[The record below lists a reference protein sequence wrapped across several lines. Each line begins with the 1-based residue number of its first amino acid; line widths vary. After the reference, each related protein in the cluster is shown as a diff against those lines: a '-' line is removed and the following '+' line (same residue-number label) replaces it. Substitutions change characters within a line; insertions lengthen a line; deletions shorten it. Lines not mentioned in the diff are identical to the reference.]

1 MKPETT
7 TESLLPTQTDRVA
20 RALMRYG
27 QGGFW
32 SLVLMG
38 AIPVIIMLYTF
49 IFSDRPSGT
58 NRSGLPFVHFFS
70 TMGLA
75 LLIFIT
81 YWFYRYIQIGKRLQ
95 APGAELNES
104 SLRRTVGTGLAAT
117 SLALVFSFLVM
128 LFEVGTLLFYFLS
141 APQAGLPTFQT
152 TLDGVASWVSA
163 VDMINLLSMVM
174 TLGGEIFAII
184 FGLLLL
190 YRIPNTMPEC
200 EGSLDTRP

>member
-1 MKPETT
+1 MKPEITT
-7 TESLLPTQTDRVA
+7 DSLLPTQTDRVA
-20 RALMRYG
+20 RAFLRYG

-75 LLIFIT
+75 LLVFIT

-95 APGAELNES
+95 APGAELNET
-104 SLRRTVGTGLAAT
+104 SLRRSVGTGLAAT

-152 TLDGVASWVSA
+152 TVDGFASWVSA

-190 YRIPNTMPEC
+190 YRIPNTIPEC
-200 EGSLDTRP
+200 EAPLETRP

>member
-7 TESLLPTQTDRVA
+7 TDSLLPTQTDRVA
-20 RALMRYG
+20 RAFLRYG

-38 AIPVIIMLYTF
+38 AIPVLILLYTF

-58 NRSGLPFVHFFS
+58 YRSGLPFVQFFS

-95 APGAELNES
+95 APGAELNETA
-104 SLRRTVGTGLAAT
+104 LRRKVGTGLAAT

-152 TLDGVASWVSA
+152 TLDGFASWVSA

-200 EGSLDTRP
+200 AGPLETRP

>member
-1 MKPETT
+1 MMPENE
-7 TESLLPTQTDRVA
+7 TESLQPSKNDRLA
-20 RALMRYG
+20 KAFARYG
-27 QGGFW
+27 WGGFW

-38 AIPVIIMLYTF
+38 AVPVIIMVYTF

-58 NRSGLPFVHFFS
+58 HRSGLPFVQFFS

-75 LLIFIT
+75 LLVFIT
-81 YWFYRYIQIGKRLQ
+81 FWFYRYTRIANRLQ
-95 APGAELNES
+95 EPGAQMNEA
-104 SLRRTVGTGLAAT
+104 SLRRKVGTGLAAT

-152 TLDGVASWVSA
+152 TLDGFASWVSA

-200 EGSLDTRP
+200 EGPLETRP